1 MATATKAK
9 PTTRPV
15 PTGKLID
22 QYWAARE
29 EKRRLEAEVK
39 EVETVMADLEQK
51 LMESMESEGLEK
63 ATGTKASVSISTST
77 VADVKDWDS
86 FWAYIFKNK
95 YSHLLQR
102 RVSEPAYRELLEAG
116 KKVPGVEPF
125 NKRKLNLRSL

>member
-9 PTTRPV
+9 PATRPV

-22 QYWAARE
+22 QIWAARE
-29 EKRRLEAEVK
+29 EKRRLEVEVK
-39 EVETVMADLEQK
+39 EVETVMAELEQQ
-51 LMESMESEGLEK
+51 LMESMEAEGLEK
-63 ATGTKASVSISTST
+63 AIGTKASVSITTST
-77 VADVKDWDS
+77 VADVKDWDE
-86 FWAYIFKNK
+86 FWKYIFKNK
-95 YSHLLQR
+95 FSHLLQR

>member
-1 MATATKAK
+1 MATATAAK
-9 PTTRPV
+9 TSRPV
-15 PTGKLID
+15 PVGKLID

-39 EVETVMADLEQK
+39 EVETAMANIEQQ
-51 LMESMESEGLEK
+51 LMENMEANGLDK

-77 VADVKDWDS
+77 VADVKDWDE
-86 FWAYIFKNK
+86 FWKYIFRNK

-125 NKRKLNLRSL
+125 TKRKLNLRSI